1 MVPEPSCHPSFTL
14 SKPDAV
20 GPMLTEYN
28 FERLRHETILLK
40 SNKPP
45 IEIFEH
51 AHYISGINLHGRPA
65 FQLLRHRYIRG
76 M

>member
-1 MVPEPSCHPSFTL
+1 MVSELSCHLSFVL
-14 SKPDAV
+14 SSPNAA
-20 GPMLTEYN
+20 GPCSQSTT
-28 FERLRHETILLK
+28 FERLRHEPIFLK

-65 FQLLRHRYIRG
+65 FQLLRHRYIPG